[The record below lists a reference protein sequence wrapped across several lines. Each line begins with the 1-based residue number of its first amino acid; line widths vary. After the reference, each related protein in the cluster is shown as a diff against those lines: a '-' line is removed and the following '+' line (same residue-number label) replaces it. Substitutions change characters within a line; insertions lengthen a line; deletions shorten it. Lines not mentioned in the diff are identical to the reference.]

1 MLMELFADEIS
12 QESWLVLFCYISPH
26 HRSQTDSLSDLM
38 TDWLTDCLSVSAELS
53 CLRLADNW
61 SCISDSQTE
70 EDQASFP
77 RQTLLSWPVLVNYSA
92 HHSALSWLWCNH
104 LMLPPHSLTDHG
116 LRTFHGRFII
126 KIVWFHAF
134 YNKYESNYKLLT
146 FFPSAPIWCLIM
158 TRLVFLNL
166 SSASL
171 DIALSTLHIQ

>member
-1 MLMELFADEIS
+1 MKFPRRAG
-12 QESWLVLFCYISPH
+12 WFCFVIFLPTTGPRLTH
-26 HRSQTDSLSDLM
+26 CLSDC
-38 TDWLTDCLSVSAELS
+38 LTVSAELS

-116 LRTFHGRFII
+116 LRTFHGRFLISFMRSITIRI
-126 KIVWFHAF
+126 KLKTPNIFSIRANLMPNNDKTSVFKSFLSLLRHSSVHTPQTVNIF
-134 YNKYESNYKLLT
+134 RVKL
-146 FFPSAPIWCLIM
+146 
-158 TRLVFLNL
+158 
-166 SSASL
+166 
-171 DIALSTLHIQ
+171 